1 MSVIIKLLSC
11 LHWYAFKSFRPFLY
25 HAKTT
30 CFFWSST
37 WERSGN
43 FFLASS
49 LLISFMNERILF
61 STCLYPSKSTFG
73 VFSSVLLVISYIF
86 FIVFG
91 FFMLFSFNVPVQ
103 YSITS
108 SFMLS
113 GPLLKPSC
121 LIHSSDS
128 SG

>member
-91 FFMLFSFNVPVQ
+91 FFMLFSFIVSGQ
-103 YSITS
+103 SSINS
-108 SFMLS
+108 SI
-113 GPLLKPSC
+113 C
-121 LIHSSDS
+121 LACAFLQS
-128 SG
+128 